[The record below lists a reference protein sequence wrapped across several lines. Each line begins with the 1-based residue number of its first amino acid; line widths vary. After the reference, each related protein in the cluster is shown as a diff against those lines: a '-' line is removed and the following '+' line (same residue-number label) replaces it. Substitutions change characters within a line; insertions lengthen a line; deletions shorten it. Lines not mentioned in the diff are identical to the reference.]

1 MKTLILH
8 LPHIVV
14 ALGVVAMLP
23 FLFMA
28 SRRSPRKLK

>member
-1 MKTLILH
+1 MNSIVLH

-23 FLFMA
+23 FLL
-28 SRRSPRKLK
+28 RIKRKS